1 MKKIDKLV
9 ISSFLG
15 PFIITFSV
23 VVFIFVMRF
32 ILFYFNDI
40 IGKDIE
46 YSILFELLF
55 YFSLNTFPIAIPL
68 AVLVSSLMCFGQLGE
83 FFELTA
89 LKSAGVAITRVL
101 RPVFI
106 FTLFIVGVTFWFS
119 NNVLPWANLKG
130 YSLLWDVK
138 STKTTLNIK
147 EGIFYNDL
155 PGYSIKV
162 GKKYPDQRTLK
173 NLIIY
178 DHTENNANKN
188 VILAD
193 SGQMYVILN
202 KKYLIFELFNG
213 TKYMED
219 VDRSAVSY
227 NYKRNDFAINNFK
240 RTKIVMSLKDFDMKK
255 TEEGQFK
262 HHQMMKT
269 ATELADTA
277 AQMRNE
283 MRLMKDRLFVSA
295 QQYYFYHMH
304 EPSKVS
310 LTIKDGKWADSL
322 LKNKELK
329 IYSKEMAR
337 KRALDQANNMVN
349 FADGNIITLD
359 SKIEQMTAFDLE
371 WHHKFTIAFSCIVM
385 FLIGGSIGAI
395 VKRGGLGVPVIIAII
410 FFIIMYLLTTN
421 GDKLAKEGFIPA
433 IYGAWFSNVIL
444 LGCGFYFL
452 QKALQDSQLFEPDI
466 YRMQFEKLKVKV
478 EGLKIFESLKKFGSS
493 KKFAS
498 SK

>member
-9 ISSFLG
+9 ITTFLG
-15 PFIITFSV
+15 PFFVTFSV
-23 VVFIFVMRF
+23 VVFIFLMRF

-46 YSILFELLF
+46 YSILAELLF
-55 YFSLNTFPIAIPL
+55 YFGLNTFTIAFPL
-68 AVLVSSLMCFGQLGE
+68 AMLVSSLMAFGNLGE

-89 LKSAGVAITRVL
+89 LKSAGISITRVL
-101 RPVFI
+101 MPIFI
-106 FTLFIVGVTFWFS
+106 FTLFLVFVTFWFS

-162 GKKYPDQRTLK
+162 GKKFPDQKTLK
-173 NLIIY
+173 NLVIY
-178 DHTENNANKN
+178 NHTNNNANKR

-193 SGQMYVILN
+193 SGQMYMILN

-213 TKYMED
+213 ADYQED
-219 VDRSAVSY
+219 VDRSSVSY
-227 NYKRNDFAINNFK
+227 NYKKNDFAISQFK
-240 RTKIVMSLKDFDMKK
+240 RTKIVMSLKDFDLKK
-255 TEEGQFK
+255 TEESQFK

-269 ATELADTA
+269 ATELADTSA
-277 AQMRNE
+277 KMNLE
-283 MRLMKDRLFVSA
+283 INLMNDRLFQSA

-304 EPSKVS
+304 TISPVSKN
-310 LTIKDGKWADSL
+310 IKDGKWVDKY
-322 LKNKELK
+322 LKNFNPKS
-329 IYSKEMAR
+329 YSIDLSR
-337 KRALDQANNMVN
+337 TRALDQAKNLLN
-349 FADGNIITLD
+349 FGDGNITTLA
-359 SKIEQMTAFDLE
+359 SRKEQLVTFDLE
-371 WHHKFTIAFSCIVM
+371 WHHKFTVAFSCIVM

-395 VKRGGLGVPVIIAII
+395 VKRGGLGIPVIIAII

-433 IYGAWFSNVIL
+433 VYGAWFSNFIL
-444 LGCGFYFL
+444 MFCGFYFL
-452 QKALQDSQLFEPDI
+452 KKAVQDSQLFEPDI
-466 YRMQFEKLKVKV
+466 YRMQMAKFVEWLKNTPFKAVI
-478 EGLKIFESLKKFGSS
+478 LKYFPH
-493 KKFAS
+493 KFA
-498 SK
+498 